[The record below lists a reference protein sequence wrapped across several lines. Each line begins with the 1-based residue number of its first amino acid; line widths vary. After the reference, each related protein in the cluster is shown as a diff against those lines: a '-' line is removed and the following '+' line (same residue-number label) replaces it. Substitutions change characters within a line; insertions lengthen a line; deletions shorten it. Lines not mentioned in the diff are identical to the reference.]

1 MPKYQQL
8 LVEKFRSK
16 LTQKGNRGLLG
27 IQRSFRLMDT
37 SQSGKLDQYEFTQA
51 INSHTLDISPQ
62 DIAGL
67 FKSFDI
73 NGDGEISFEEFLSVI
88 KGPVNPFRQ
97 QIIIRIFK
105 MLDLNQSGVIPV
117 GQIKAK
123 FNSQMHPDVKSGK
136 RSANEIST
144 EFNETF
150 D

>member
-1 MPKYQQL
+1 M
-8 LVEKFRSK
+8 
-16 LTQKGNRGLLG
+16 
-27 IQRSFRLMDT
+27 MDT
-37 SQSGKLDQYEFTQA
+37 NQSGKLDQYEFTQA

-67 FKSFDI
+67 FKSFDL

-105 MLDLNQSGVIPV
+105 TLDFNQSGLIPV

-136 RSANEIST
+136 RSANEI
-144 EFNETF
+144 
-150 D
+150 